1 MNLPVKSVSV
11 ARRMRDKIAWRLYF
25 LSAALFAT
33 VGLYLTYFPVWLAA
47 RGLDD
52 GEIALVTGAPFAVRI
67 LATPLIAYIADKRG
81 IAVTLGV
88 CATAMFAGYFSLG
101 FVKGFV
107 PIFLGA
113 MLAVSAQGTM
123 PSLADALSL
132 SEIRRLEKARQPPVR
147 YGRVRMGAS
156 LSALAMML
164 ASGWVVALFP
174 GERIIFAMILLAL
187 FAAAAAI
194 WAGLTMRKV
203 RFDPTARGGL
213 TENPADLRLA
223 IICIAAGSLTQASHA
238 EVYSFGTLLWE
249 GQGLSPGFVSIAWAT
264 GVAAECLLFFSAEH
278 YLGGTK
284 NASLFLAF
292 GAAGAVLRWSA
303 MAMHPPALVI
313 LALQMMHALTFAS
326 TYLGTV
332 LLLGHLAGKNHRA
345 RMQGWYSTASSL
357 LMALSTVACG
367 QLTSHFGAG
376 AYVAMAMLAGIGLYF
391 ALWSGMIRNAQP
403 QSSDVGG

>member
-1 MNLPVKSVSV
+1 VNRA
-11 ARRMRDKIAWRLYF
+11 ARRIRNRAAWRLYF
-25 LSAALFAT
+25 LSAALF
-33 VGLYLTYFPVWLAA
+33 VPIGLYLTYFPLWLAA

-52 GEIALVTGAPFAVRI
+52 NEIALVTGAPFAMRI
-67 LATPLIAYIADKRG
+67 LATPLIAYIADRRG
-81 IAVTLGV
+81 IAVTLAV
-88 CATAMFAGYFSLG
+88 CAMAMFTGYFILG

-113 MLAVSAQGTM
+113 LLAVSTQGTM

-156 LSALAMML
+156 LSALTMML
-164 ASGWVVALFP
+164 ASGWVVQLFP

-187 FAAAAAI
+187 IAAGAAI
-194 WAGLTMRKV
+194 WAGLTMRRFK
-203 RFDPTARGGL
+203 FDPTARGGL

-249 GQGLSPGFVSIAWAT
+249 AQGFSPSFISVAWAM
-264 GVAAECLLFFSAEH
+264 GVAAECLLFFTAEH
-278 YLGGTK
+278 YLGGAK
-284 NASLFLAF
+284 NAARFLVL
-292 GAAGAVLRWSA
+292 GASGAVLRWSA
-303 MAMHPPALVI
+303 MALHPAALVV
-313 LALQMMHALTFAS
+313 LCLQAMHAFSFAS

-332 LLLGHLAGKNHRA
+332 LLIGSLAGRNHRA
-345 RMQGWYSTASSL
+345 RMQGWYSTVSSL

-367 QLTSHFGAG
+367 FLTTRYGAG
-376 AYVAMAMLAGIGLYF
+376 AYVAMACLAGCGLVF
-391 ALWSGMIRNAQP
+391 AVWSGVIRKTN
-403 QSSDVGG
+403 SDM